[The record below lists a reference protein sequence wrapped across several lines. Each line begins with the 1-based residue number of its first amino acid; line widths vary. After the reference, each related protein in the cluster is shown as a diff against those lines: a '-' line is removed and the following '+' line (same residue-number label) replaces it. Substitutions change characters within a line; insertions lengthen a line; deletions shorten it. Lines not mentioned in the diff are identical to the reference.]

1 MLPSDWK
8 FILTFQFEIWKKM
21 FYYEGTGN
29 AAVSDKLELAKKLA
43 MKIQMKQKDETQ
55 QAAEN
60 FLNKG

>member
-1 MLPSDWK
+1 
-8 FILTFQFEIWKKM
+8 M